1 MSRAGTAVMENE
13 MSPWKKAA
21 LALAVLGLGA
31 AQANPPLAANERV
44 QGTLSIDVGQGAK
57 TMRSIATVVD
67 AQLGEKTAARLATAE
82 GQRAVADAQ
91 ARVAKINP
99 DGPKISAQDVQATAQ
114 AFAGRTMYSGEMR
127 HIGIIKRY
135 QLSLSGVAADGSKA
149 TLNVS
154 LDDKTLA
161 VLDASV
167 DYHPDG
173 KRVFDFYTSSDA
185 STPAQVKLTK
195 LEKLNPTTYAVAGT
209 FSAPQLVGSLVSKKL
224 KGQTLGAASGQFN
237 FTEVALRAKP

>member
-1 MSRAGTAVMENE
+1 MKCIGNHCRQAM
-13 MSPWKKAA
+13 
-21 LALAVLGLGA
+21 LALAMLGLGSA
-31 AQANPPLAANERV
+31 GANPPLAANERV
-44 QGTLSIDVGQGAK
+44 QGTISIDIGKGAK

-91 ARVAKINP
+91 ARVGAMNP
-99 DGPKISAQDVQATAQ
+99 NAPKVTAQDIQATAQ
-114 AFAGRTMYSGEMR
+114 AFAGRTLYNGEMR

-135 QLSLSGVAADGSKA
+135 QLSLSGVGADGSKV

-173 KRVFDFYTSSDA
+173 KRAFDFYTSSDA

-195 LEKLNPTTYAVAGT
+195 IEKINPTTYAVAGS
-209 FSAPQLVGSLVSKKL
+209 FSAPQLLGSLVSKKL
-224 KGQTLGAASGQFN
+224 KGQTLGAAQGQFS
-237 FTEVALRAKP
+237 FGEVALRSKL